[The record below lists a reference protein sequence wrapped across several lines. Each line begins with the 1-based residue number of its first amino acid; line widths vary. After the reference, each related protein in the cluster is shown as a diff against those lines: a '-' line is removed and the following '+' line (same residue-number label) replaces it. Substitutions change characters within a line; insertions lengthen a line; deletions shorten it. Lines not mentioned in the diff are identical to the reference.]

1 MGRQE
6 PESISQ
12 GCLAA
17 GTETS
22 HEGTVVLLQ
31 FPQGLCHKEDRCPGM
46 GRGEK
51 SVYLVENRKTVMK
64 FLYEHG
70 SQDSIVTQC
79 IGSKADTLNSNLG
92 QIIDPR
98 SPRN

>member
-1 MGRQE
+1 
-6 PESISQ
+6 
-12 GCLAA
+12 
-17 GTETS
+17 
-22 HEGTVVLLQ
+22 
-31 FPQGLCHKEDRCPGM
+31 M